1 MRTGVSKKEFIAK
14 YAELLCMTRENVVDL
29 SLIDNDTVEI
39 VYCDARKELYY
50 QKVNIACDSGMA
62 IIRDV
67 AKAID

>member
-1 MRTGVSKKEFIAK
+1 MRAGVTKKEFIAK
-14 YAELLCMTRENVVDL
+14 YAELLRMTREKIDSL
-29 SLIDNDTVEI
+29 ELIDDETVVIRYESG
-39 VYCDARKELYY
+39 YG

>member
-1 MRTGVSKKEFIAK
+1 MKAGVSKQEFIDK

-29 SLIDNDTVEI
+29 KLVNDETVVIRYEFG
-39 VYCDARKELYY
+39 YG
-50 QKVNIACDSGMA
+50 QKVNIACDSGMG